1 MKRFKL
7 GLIYNTKHSKM
18 AYIVHNNQ
26 MTTHLEDMEY
36 TLFISA
42 QNCSEDLQDLYRTNA
57 LKHNENMLHD
67 DFPDSGFDVFVPNE
81 QILSPTQVNKV
92 DLFIKC
98 EMVRHVNGEN
108 VPSGFYMYP
117 RSSISKSNFR
127 LANNVGI
134 IDSGYRGNLGAM
146 FDVVY
151 SNDDVKCNKHQR
163 LVQLC
168 SPDKLGRFKVVIVD
182 SDSDLSTTR
191 RGSGG
196 FGSTGTGGR
205 VI

>member
-1 MKRFKL
+1 
-7 GLIYNTKHSKM
+7 M
-18 AYIVHNNQ
+18 AYLVHNDTQ
-26 MTTHLEDMEY
+26 TTPLQSDIEH
-36 TLFISA
+36 TLYISV
-42 QNCSEDLQDLYRTNA
+42 QNCSEDLQHLYRTNA
-57 LKHNENMLHD
+57 LKHNENMYHD

-98 EMVRHVNGEN
+98 EMVHHVGGEN
-108 VPSGFYMYP
+108 IPSGFYMYP
-117 RSSISKSNFR
+117 RSSISKSKFR

-146 FDVVY
+146 IDVVY
-151 SNDDVKCNKHQR
+151 SNEDVKCDKHQR

-182 SDSDLSTTR
+182 SDSELSTTR

-196 FGSTGTGGR
+196 FGSTGTGGQL
-205 VI
+205 I